1 MDGFLIRSAISS
13 DIPWLMKLDHGY
25 STDHVWQMALRK
37 EANEVG
43 ISFREVRLPRPMR
56 VTYPKD
62 YTQLADEWVLFSAIF
77 VAEQEGTPIGYISY
91 IEGPSPNSAWVT
103 DLVVGLPDRR
113 QGIGSQ
119 MFKYGTDWCNER
131 QLTRIYIEMQ
141 SKNYPMIC
149 LSRKLGLN
157 FTGYADS
164 YYPNQDI
171 ALFYSIEM
179 G

>member
-13 DIPWLMKLDHGY
+13 DIPWLMKLDHGF
-25 STDHVWQMALRK
+25 STDHVWQMSLHK
-37 EANEVG
+37 ESNEIG

-56 VTYPKD
+56 VTYPRDHSK
-62 YTQLADEWVLFSAIF
+62 LADEWVLYSAIF
-77 VAEQEGTPIGYISY
+77 VAEQEGIPIGYISY

-119 MFKYGTDWCNER
+119 LFKYGMDWCSER
-131 QLTRIYIEMQ
+131 ELSRIYIEMQ

-157 FTGYADS
+157 FIGYADS

-171 ALFYSIEM
+171 ALFFSIEL